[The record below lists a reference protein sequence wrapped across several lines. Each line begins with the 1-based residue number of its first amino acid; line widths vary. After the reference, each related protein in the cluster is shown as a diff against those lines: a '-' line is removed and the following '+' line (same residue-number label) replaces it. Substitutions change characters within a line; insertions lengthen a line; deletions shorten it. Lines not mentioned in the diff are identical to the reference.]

1 MNAARNVVG
10 LQGLRAARQPAV
22 RRGFSL
28 STSSRLGLKESS
40 SRGGFAETDADY
52 EKHKKDSLDK
62 QKKGSGHWKPELAS
76 DSEEAVRADRSSEED
91 VAAMQERTK
100 RAAEETSKSGT
111 SRRDGM

>member
-40 SRGGFAETDADY
+40 SQTDADY

-111 SRRDGM
+111 SMRDGM